1 MYGSYMPSLTRI
13 KHNKADLHIEVGV
26 RGEGSRSKG
35 GGKWGVGY
43 PNLPPAHHLLFG
55 LNKLPH
61 TIYWKS
67 RISILGKAM

>member
-1 MYGSYMPSLTRI
+1 MYGSYMPSLPRI

-43 PNLPPAHHLLFG
+43 PNLPPCPPPPF
-55 LNKLPH
+55 
-61 TIYWKS
+61 
-67 RISILGKAM
+67 